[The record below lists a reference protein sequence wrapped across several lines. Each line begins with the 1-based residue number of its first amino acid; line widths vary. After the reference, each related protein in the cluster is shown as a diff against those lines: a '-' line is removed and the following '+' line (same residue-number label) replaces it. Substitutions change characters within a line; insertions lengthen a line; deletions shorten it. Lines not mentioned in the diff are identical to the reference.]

1 MKPIKPPFFLC
12 KAVLVVLNEDPH
24 IVLTASKERL
34 ICSPISDFTEIGTDI
49 GAGQVFPAELKMTM
63 LIC

>member
-24 IVLTASKERL
+24 SELPAHKDSLT
-34 ICSPISDFTEIGTDI
+34 CSSFPDFTEVGTGT
-49 GAGQVFPAELKMTM
+49 GAVQVSSSELKMTM

>member
-24 IVLTASKERL
+24 IVLTVSKDRL
-34 ICSPISDFTEIGTDI
+34 VCSPFPDFTEMGADI
-49 GAGQVFPAELKMTM
+49 GAVQVSPF
-63 LIC
+63 

>member
-12 KAVLVVLNEDPH
+12 KNGDPQ
-24 IVLTASKERL
+24 IVLIASKDTW
-34 ICSPISDFTEIGTDI
+34 ICGSFPDFTEIGNDT
-49 GAGQVFPAELKMTM
+49 GAVQVSPFELTMTM